1 MKLKKI
7 TLLFFGLGAAFIVFK
22 SDSNGKGGGDYT
34 GSPQSSN
41 TTCAA
46 SGCHTGTAVSA
57 TNVNIIVQD
66 MITSVPVNQYVPG
79 TTYNVYVAYSGL
91 ATTPAIGF
99 QSTAYKG
106 VTNVHAG
113 TFAAGTGSQIKS
125 TYYATHTGPASAT
138 VTGTIYSWTY
148 SWTAPSASTGNVNFY
163 AACNFANGDTDITGD
178 KIYTGTTTL
187 TEKPNA
193 VNDINKLDATITLS
207 PNPTQDQLN
216 VSVSGNTSG
225 VSTYSIVDLFGKKI
239 MSTTSSNQSAQLS
252 TSALNAGSYFLVV
265 TNNGKTGLSSFI
277 KN

>member
-22 SDSNGKGGGDYT
+22 SDSTGKGGSDYT

-41 TTCAA
+41 TTCATT
-46 SGCHTGTAVSA
+46 GCHTGTAVAA

-66 MITSVPVNQYVPG
+66 ITTSIPVSQYVPG
-79 TTYNVYVAYSGL
+79 TTYNVYVAYSGI

-113 TFAAGTGSQIKS
+113 TFSAGTGSQIKS

-138 VTGTIYSWTY
+138 VTGTIYSWIY
-148 SWTAPSASTGNVNFY
+148 SWTAPAALTGNVNFY
-163 AACNFANGDTDITGD
+163 AACNFADASGDPSGD

-187 TEKPNA
+187 SEKPNA
-193 VNDINKLDATITLS
+193 VNDLHKLDATITLS
-207 PNPTQDQLN
+207 PNPTQDRLN
-216 VSVSGNTSG
+216 VSVAGNTSG
-225 VSTYSIVDLFGKKI
+225 VSTYTVVDLFGKKI

-252 TSALNAGSYFLVV
+252 TSALTAGSYFLVV